1 MKKIA
6 ILVAFILTLA
16 ITSICSAFEI
26 DRSQWIN
33 FANVNNIEAFYNQV
47 SIKNDG
53 NVARVW
59 ICYHY
64 KNYDTYRLM
73 CKEYTKGNDRAR
85 ILKTLDYYSDGTFK
99 QGSSK
104 VVENVALGLNEEMI
118 VQRLWQEDKT

>member
-16 ITSICSAFEI
+16 ITSICSAFQI

-47 SIKNDG
+47 SIKHDG

-118 VQRLWQEDKT
+118 VQRLW

>member
-99 QGSSK
+99 RGSSK

-118 VQRLWQEDKT
+118 VQRLW

>member
-6 ILVAFILTLA
+6 ILVAFILTFS
-16 ITSICSAFEI
+16 ITSICSAFQI

-33 FANVNNIEAFYNQV
+33 YANVNNIEAFYNGA

-118 VQRLWQEDKT
+118 VQRLW

>member
-16 ITSICSAFEI
+16 ITSICSAFQI

-33 FANVNNIEAFYNQV
+33 FANVNNIEEFYNQV

>member
-16 ITSICSAFEI
+16 ITSICSAFQI

-33 FANVNNIEAFYNQV
+33 YANVNNIEAFYNQV

-118 VQRLWQEDKT
+118 VQRLW

>member
-33 FANVNNIEAFYNQV
+33 YANVNNIEAFYNGA

-118 VQRLWQEDKT
+118 VQRLW

>member
-16 ITSICSAFEI
+16 ITSICSAFQI

-33 FANVNNIEAFYNQV
+33 YANVNNIEAFYNGA

-53 NVARVW
+53 KVARVW

-104 VVENVALGLNEEMI
+104 VVENVTLGLNEEMI
-118 VQRLWQEDKT
+118 VQRLW

>member
-64 KNYDTYRLM
+64 KSYDTYRLM

-99 QGSSK
+99 RGSSK

-118 VQRLWQEDKT
+118 VQRLW

>member
-16 ITSICSAFEI
+16 ITSICSAFQI

-33 FANVNNIEAFYNQV
+33 YANVNNIEAFYNGA

-104 VVENVALGLNEEMI
+104 VVENVTLGLNEEMI
-118 VQRLWQEDKT
+118 VQRLW

>member
-16 ITSICSAFEI
+16 ITSICSAFQI
-26 DRSQWIN
+26 DRTQWIN
-33 FANVNNIEAFYNQV
+33 YANVNNIEAFYNGA

-118 VQRLWQEDKT
+118 VQRLW

>member
-73 CKEYTKGNDRAR
+73 CKEYTKGNDRSR

-99 QGSSK
+99 RGSSK

-118 VQRLWQEDKT
+118 VQRLW

>member
-16 ITSICSAFEI
+16 ITSICSAFQI

-33 FANVNNIEAFYNQV
+33 YANVNNIEAFYNGA

-118 VQRLWQEDKT
+118 VQRLW

>member
-16 ITSICSAFEI
+16 ITSICSAFQI

-33 FANVNNIEAFYNQV
+33 FANVNNIEAFYNGA

-118 VQRLWQEDKT
+118 VQRLW

>member
-16 ITSICSAFEI
+16 ITSICSAFQI

-33 FANVNNIEAFYNQV
+33 YANVNNIEAFYNGA

-104 VVENVALGLNEEMI
+104 VLENVALGLNEEMI
-118 VQRLWQEDKT
+118 VQRLW

>member
-85 ILKTLDYYSDGTFK
+85 ILKTLDYYSDGNFK

-118 VQRLWQEDKT
+118 VQRLW

>member
-73 CKEYTKGNDRAR
+73 CKEYTKGNDRSR

-99 QGSSK
+99 RGSSK

-118 VQRLWQEDKT
+118 VQRLWQEDK

>member
-6 ILVAFILTLA
+6 ILVAFIMTLA
-16 ITSICSAFEI
+16 ITSICSAFQI

-33 FANVNNIEAFYNQV
+33 YANVNNIEAFYNGA

-118 VQRLWQEDKT
+118 VQRLW

>member
-16 ITSICSAFEI
+16 ITSICSAFQI

-33 FANVNNIEAFYNQV
+33 FANVNNIEEFYNQV

-118 VQRLWQEDKT
+118 VQRLW

>member
-33 FANVNNIEAFYNQV
+33 YANVNSIEAFYNGA

-118 VQRLWQEDKT
+118 VQRLW

>member
-26 DRSQWIN
+26 DRSQWLN

-118 VQRLWQEDKT
+118 VQRLW

>member
-104 VVENVALGLNEEMI
+104 VVENVTLGLNEEMI
-118 VQRLWQEDKT
+118 VQRLW

>member
-16 ITSICSAFEI
+16 ITSICSAFQI

-99 QGSSK
+99 RGSSK

-118 VQRLWQEDKT
+118 VQRLW

>member
-1 MKKIA
+1 MKKIS

-16 ITSICSAFEI
+16 ITSICSAFQI

-33 FANVNNIEAFYNQV
+33 YANVNNIEAFYNGA

-104 VVENVALGLNEEMI
+104 VVENVTLGLNEEMI
-118 VQRLWQEDKT
+118 VQRLW

>member
-16 ITSICSAFEI
+16 ITSICSAFQI

-33 FANVNNIEAFYNQV
+33 YANVNNIEAFYNGA

-104 VVENVALGLNEEMI
+104 VVENVTLGLNEEMI

>member
-16 ITSICSAFEI
+16 VTSICSAFQI

-33 FANVNNIEAFYNQV
+33 YANVNNIEAFYNQV

-118 VQRLWQEDKT
+118 VQRLW

>member
-53 NVARVW
+53 NVGRVW

-118 VQRLWQEDKT
+118 VQRLW

>member
-16 ITSICSAFEI
+16 ITSICSAFQI

-99 QGSSK
+99 RGSSK

-118 VQRLWQEDKT
+118 VQRLWQEDK

>member
-1 MKKIA
+1 M
-6 ILVAFILTLA
+6 A
-16 ITSICSAFEI
+16 ITSICSAFQI

-118 VQRLWQEDKT
+118 VQRLW

>member
-16 ITSICSAFEI
+16 ITSICSAFQI

-33 FANVNNIEAFYNQV
+33 YANVNNIEAFYNGA

-73 CKEYTKGNDRAR
+73 CKEYTKGNDRSR

-99 QGSSK
+99 RGSSK

-118 VQRLWQEDKT
+118 VQRLW

>member
-16 ITSICSAFEI
+16 ITSICSAFQI

-33 FANVNNIEAFYNQV
+33 YANVNNIEAFYNGA

-64 KNYDTYRLM
+64 KNFDTYRLM
-73 CKEYTKGNDRAR
+73 YKEYTKGNDGAR

-104 VVENVALGLNEEMI
+104 VVENVALGLNEDMI
-118 VQRLWQEDKT
+118 VQRLW

>member
-118 VQRLWQEDKT
+118 VQRLW